1 MLATAEPDKP
11 LTRTIKAEDE
21 DDTQVFWHA
30 EHVQVAVISLLT
42 SAFSR
47 RIIQKFML
55 GVSLGVLSMGTPV
68 HTITNDAFQH
78 AK

>member
-1 MLATAEPDKP
+1 MKEGTSNILELMVMLATAEPDKP

-42 SAFSR
+42 SASVDASSR
-47 RIIQKFML
+47 SSCWAS
-55 GVSLGVLSMGTPV
+55 VWAS
-68 HTITNDAFQH
+68 
-78 AK
+78 

>member
-1 MLATAEPDKP
+1 MLATAEADKP

-42 SAFSR
+42 SASVDASSR
-47 RIIQKFML
+47 SSCWAS
-55 GVSLGVLSMGTPV
+55 VWAS
-68 HTITNDAFQH
+68 
-78 AK
+78 